1 MDARQERA
9 QRLAVAIL
17 DAAAF
22 RGVDYADVRIFL
34 NDTQE
39 AIFMNAGIVEEPR
52 FSAHSGVGIR
62 VLHKG
67 AWGFSSFPNFDQPIR
82 ILGKDA
88 RKALTEAMQLAKE
101 AARASGARIVL
112 APVEKLAETV
122 HWEMPCKINPF
133 TVSRGEKIAI
143 LDLADQGMARGSD
156 RLSVRS
162 ADLKFWAQDKLFASY
177 TKGVGYQFIF
187 QKVQG
192 GGLNLYVYAG
202 EGQDIQ
208 CRSYGFGKNAGGG
221 FEILKEIDIEHA
233 GSAIAEEAEQLL
245 FADECP
251 EGIMDVILLPDQ
263 ASLHV
268 HETVHGLEA
277 DRLLGHEDT
286 YIGGTFVSDLEILS
300 RIGTHQ
306 FGSETMNLVADA
318 TMPYAYGTFGFD
330 DEGVP
335 AKKFFLVERGVLK
348 NLLTSRETVP
358 QLNRMLGREYFGASN
373 GALHAYSYSRIPL
386 IRMTNIL
393 LLPGAESLRDLIRRV
408 DRGIILSGSLSWSMS
423 EDRKN
428 FDFGLEKGLLIRGG
442 KIAKLVKNPGYTG
455 SNLAFW
461 KSLDGVASQNEVEM
475 LNIPNCGKG
484 RPGQCRRLGHSSP
497 PALFRNVRVYN
508 RKGEQRGGQ
517 RL

>member
-9 QRLAVAIL
+9 QKLAIAIL

-34 NDTQE
+34 HDTQE
-39 AIFMNAGIVEEPR
+39 TIFMNAGVVEEPR
-52 FSAHSGVGIR
+52 FGVQSGVGIR

-67 AWGFSSFPNFDQPIR
+67 AWGFSSFPNLDRPIKM
-82 ILGKDA
+82 LNKDA
-88 RKALTEAMQLAKE
+88 RKALAEAMQLAKE
-101 AARASGARIVL
+101 AARASGVRIVL
-112 APVEKLAETV
+112 APIEKLKEEIF
-122 HWEMPCKINPF
+122 WEMPCEIDPF
-133 TVSRGEKIAI
+133 RISRGEKIAI
-143 LDLADQGMARGSD
+143 LSLADQAMARGSN

-162 ADLKFWAQDKLFASY
+162 ADLKFWAQDKLFASWE
-177 TKGVGYQFIF
+177 KGVGYQFIF

-208 CRSYGFGKNAGGG
+208 CRSDGFGKNAGGG
-221 FEILKEIDIEHA
+221 FEILRGIDIEHA
-233 GSAIAEEAEQLL
+233 GFSIAQEAEQLL

-251 EGIMDVILLPDQ
+251 QGVMDVILLPDQ
-263 ASLHV
+263 VCLHG
-268 HETVHGLEA
+268 HETVHGLEG

-286 YIGGTFVSDLEILS
+286 YIGGTFVSDPDTLS
-300 RIGTHQ
+300 HIGTHQ
-306 FGSETMNLVADA
+306 FGSEAMNLVADA
-318 TMPYAYGTFGFD
+318 TLQGAYGTSGFD

-335 AKKFFLVERGVLK
+335 AQKFFLVEQGILK

-358 QLNRMLGREYFGASN
+358 QLNRMLGREYFDASN
-373 GALHAYSYSRIPL
+373 GAMHAYSFSRTPL
-386 IRMTNIL
+386 IRMTNIS
-393 LLPGAESLRDLIRRV
+393 LLPGTESLQDLIGSV
-408 DRGIILSGSLSWSMS
+408 ARGIILTGALSWSMS
-423 EDRKN
+423 ADRKN
-428 FDFGLEKGLLIRGG
+428 FDFGLEKGLLIQDG
-442 KIAKLVKNPGYTG
+442 KIVKLVKNPGYTG

-461 KSLDGVASQNEVEM
+461 KSLAGVAGKNEIEM

-508 RKGEQRGGQ
+508 RKGQQGGQ
-517 RL
+517 SV

>member
-1 MDARQERA
+1 MDAREEKA
-9 QRLAVAIL
+9 KKLALAIL

-34 NDTQE
+34 HDTQE

-52 FSAHSGVGIR
+52 FSVQSGVGIR

-67 AWGFSSFPNFDQPIR
+67 AWGFSSFPNFDQPIKMLSR
-82 ILGKDA
+82 DA
-88 RKALTEAMQLAKE
+88 RKSLTEAMQLAKE
-101 AARASGARIVL
+101 AARASGVGIVL
-112 APVEKLAETV
+112 APVEKLKEEIF
-122 HWEMPCKINPF
+122 WEMPCEIDPF
-133 TVSRGEKIAI
+133 AVSRGEKIAI
-143 LDLADQGMARGSD
+143 LSLADQAMGRGSN

-162 ADLKFWAQDKLFASY
+162 ADLKFWAQEKLFASY

-202 EGQDIQ
+202 EGPEIQ
-208 CRSYGFGKNAGGG
+208 CRSYGFGNNACGG
-221 FEILKEIDIEHA
+221 FEILRGIDIEHT
-233 GSAIAEEAEQLL
+233 GFTIAEEAEQLL
-245 FADECP
+245 FAEECP
-251 EGIMDVILLPDQ
+251 EGIRDVILLPDQ
-263 ASLHV
+263 ACLHV
-268 HETVHGLEA
+268 HETGHGLEG

-286 YIGGTFVSDLEILS
+286 YIGGTFVSDIIS
-300 RIGTHQ
+300 GIGTHQ
-306 FGSETMNLVADA
+306 LGSEAMNLVADA
-318 TMPYAYGTFGFD
+318 TLPGAYGTFGFD

-335 AKKFFLVERGVLK
+335 AQKFFLVEHGVLK

-358 QLNRMLGREYFGASN
+358 QLNRMLGREYFDASN
-373 GALHAYSYSRIPL
+373 GTMRAYSYSRTPL

-393 LLPGAESLRDLIRRV
+393 LCAGSESFEELVGRV
-408 DRGIILSGSLSWSMS
+408 DRGIILTGSLSWSMS

-428 FDFGLEKGLLIRGG
+428 FDFGLEKGLLIQGG
-442 KIAKLVKNPGYTG
+442 KITKLVKNPGYTG

-461 KSLDGVASQNEVEM
+461 KSLDGVGCENEVEM

-484 RPGQCRRLGHSSP
+484 RPGQYRRLGHGSP

-508 RKGEQRGGQ
+508 RKGQQGGQ
-517 RL
+517 GV